1 MFDFSVWEE
10 KLLKEKEERELKRK
24 KLLEDIIPKLKYT
37 FKKRK

>member
-24 KLLEDIIPKLKYT
+24 KITGRYNPKT
-37 FKKRK
+37 